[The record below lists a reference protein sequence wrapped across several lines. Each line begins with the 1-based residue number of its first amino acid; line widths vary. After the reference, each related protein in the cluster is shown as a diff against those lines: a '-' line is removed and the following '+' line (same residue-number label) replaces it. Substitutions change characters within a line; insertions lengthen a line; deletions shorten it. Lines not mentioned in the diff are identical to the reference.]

1 MAKGRRFVGACVKEK
16 QAVDIDYQADEAWLL
31 DIQRKLYVW
40 SRSHPEQAWRDMW
53 NWLTDPRNLRLAWRR
68 VASNRAARSAGVD
81 GLTVKRIQQRMG
93 ADRFLNELRENLRS
107 GEYSPLPVRRVLIPK
122 RGKPGQFRPLGV
134 PTVADRVVQAAILHL
149 LEPIFE
155 AEFYPVSYGFRPKR
169 SCRDAVEHI
178 RNAIRPPKKAGE
190 PRRLEAP
197 YQWVIEGD
205 IKGCF
210 DNIVMQRLRSR
221 VGDVKVCQLIRAFLK
236 AGVLSEGAFLRTQT
250 GTPQGGILS
259 PLLANIA
266 LSAIEQRYEKYIAP
280 RRRRDGDAYARPGD
294 AIRVFR
300 HCERKAG
307 RPVFLPV
314 RYADDFVVLVT
325 GSEEQAHD
333 EKEALA
339 RNLQARFKLT
349 LSAEKTRVTALTEGF
364 EFLSHRIRLR
374 WDERWGYWPRIEIPK
389 EAVNDLRYRIKQMTC
404 RGHLHMSFQ
413 DVIDALNPVLRGW
426 GYYYRHCYNAKAVF
440 SRVDHYVWDRLRRWL
455 RKKYPRTPRLQI
467 RRRYWRRIDG
477 RPRYRWVD
485 QRPVFIVADIRV
497 GRHSLAG
504 LRYPDYAFNELE
516 SPVHNERCTPGL
528 GTGVGE
534 TTAGN
539 RGTGAPAPAARHTA
553 PTWPQG
559 LRVSARQRLLG
570 YEGVGLAGVKLTPR
584 ARSCLGAAD

>member
-1 MAKGRRFVGACVKEK
+1 MKEK
-16 QAVDIDYQADEAWLL
+16 QAVDTDYQADEVWLL

-40 SRSHPEQAWRDMW
+40 SRNHPQQAWRDMW
-53 NWLTDPRNLRLAWRR
+53 NWLIDPHNLRLAWRR
-68 VASNRAARSAGVD
+68 VASNRGARSAGVD

-93 ADRFLNELRENLRS
+93 VDRFLDELRENLRT
-107 GEYSPLPVRRVLIPK
+107 GRYSPLPVRRVLIPK

-210 DNIVMQRLRSR
+210 DNIDHHSVMQRLRGR
-221 VGDVKVCQLIRAFLK
+221 VSDVKVVRLIRAFLK
-236 AGVLSEGAFLRTQT
+236 AGVLSEDVFLRTPT

-259 PLLANIA
+259 PLLANVA
-266 LSAIEQRYEKYIAP
+266 LSAIEQRYERYLAP
-280 RRRRDGDAYARPGD
+280 RRRRDGKVYARPGD
-294 AIRVFR
+294 SIRIYR
-300 HCERKAG
+300 HRERKAG
-307 RPVFLPV
+307 RPVYLPV

-325 GSEEQAHD
+325 GSEQQAHD

-339 RNLQARFKLT
+339 CFLQERLKLT

-374 WDERWGYWPRIEIPK
+374 WDDRWGYWPRVEIPK
-389 EAVNDLRYRIKQMTC
+389 EAVNDLRYRVKQMTS
-404 RGHLHMSFQ
+404 RGHLHLSFQ

-426 GYYYRHCYNAKAVF
+426 GYYYRHCHYAKDVF
-440 SRVDHYVWDRLRRWL
+440 HRIDHYVWDRLRRWL
-455 RKKYPRTPRLQI
+455 RKKYPATPRLQI
-467 RRRYWRRIDG
+467 RRRFWRRIG
-477 RPRYRWVD
+477 ARPRFRWVD
-485 QRPVFIVADIRV
+485 QCPVFIVSDIKV
-497 GRHSLAG
+497 GRHNLAG
-504 LRYPDYAFNELE
+504 LEYPDYASCERE
-516 SPVHNERCTPGL
+516 SPVLNERGTPGL
-528 GTGVGE
+528 GTGAGE

-539 RGTGAPAPAARHTA
+539 RGTGAPAPCSLKIRWIRIWA
-553 PTWPQG
+553 
-559 LRVSARQRLLG
+559 S
-570 YEGVGLAGVKLTPR
+570 
-584 ARSCLGAAD
+584 D